1 MDTPDQPIP
10 GRRTSF
16 GTHGIA
22 TCPRNGTLPAAV
34 SSSHGNAGIALRSRN
49 AGYALPHPHYA
60 QRSSL
65 YRLLPSVQPPRR
77 PKVSMAELL
86 TPLGELLNATCGR
99 YLQGRAGHLYPG
111 PPSIDLT
118 GREEGGL
125 LQPHSVSKLRR
136 LAPIGQSTYTS
147 VTGSLLT
154 ARWLGLDQGQLRRS
168 SWKQHGRSQMGVSR
182 LGGS

>member
-1 MDTPDQPIP
+1 VDTHDQPIL

-16 GTHGIA
+16 GTYGIA

-34 SSSHGNAGIALRSRN
+34 SSSYGNAGIPLRSRN
-49 AGYALPHPHYA
+49 AGYALPHPHFA

-65 YRLLPSVQPPRR
+65 SRLLPSVQPPKRL
-77 PKVSMAELL
+77 KVNMVELL

-99 YLQGRAGHLYPG
+99 YLQGRAGHLQPG

-125 LQPHSVSKLRR
+125 LQPHFVSNLRR
-136 LAPIGQSTYTS
+136 LAPISQPTYTS
-147 VTGSLLT
+147 VTRSLLT
-154 ARWLGLDQGQLRRS
+154 WR
-168 SWKQHGRSQMGVSR
+168 
-182 LGGS
+182 